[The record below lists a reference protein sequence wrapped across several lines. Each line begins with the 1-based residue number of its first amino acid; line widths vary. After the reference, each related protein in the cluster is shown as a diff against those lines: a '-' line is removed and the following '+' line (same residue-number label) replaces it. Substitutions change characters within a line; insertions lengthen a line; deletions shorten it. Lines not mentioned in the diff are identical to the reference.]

1 MNRFVQPLS
10 KVAAAGILVA
20 AVGLPSLALAAGTGT
35 PATGTSMTKPVAQA
49 TMPTKASKP
58 MMAKSTTRMT
68 KTKWTAEVRSVQEAL
83 NKHGAKLHVDGR
95 LGPKTHAALKTYQMA
110 HGLKATG
117 RIDKATRHSL
127 KIA

>member
-10 KVAAAGILVA
+10 KVAAAGLLVA
-20 AVGLPSLALAAGTGT
+20 AVGLPGLALAASTGT
-35 PATGTSMTKPVAQA
+35 PAAGTSMTQPAARA
-49 TMPTKASKP
+49 TVPAKASKP
-58 MMAKSTTRMT
+58 MIAKKAKAS
-68 KTKWTAEVRSVQEAL
+68 WIAEVKSVQRAL
-83 NKHGAKLHVDGR
+83 DKDGAKLRVDGR
-95 LGPKTHAALKTYQMA
+95 LGPKTHAALRKYQRT